1 MWANGGYVTKHSFG
15 VYGTRP
21 PANGFRHGEPQAE
34 VDAGPQ
40 RELAPPADAAG
51 PAVIEA
57 YTVMH
62 DREGRPDLAFTS
74 CLLDDG
80 RRAWGTSADGDTV
93 SALCAGEWVGRPVAL
108 DADGTVRL

>member
-15 VYGTRP
+15 VYGTTP
-21 PANGFRHGEPQAE
+21 PANGFRHAEPQDE
-34 VDAGPQ
+34 IDAGPQ
-40 RELAPPADAAG
+40 RQLAPPADAAG

-62 DREGRPDLAFTS
+62 DREGRPEHALTS

-80 RRAWGTSADGDTV
+80 RRAWGSSADGDTV
-93 SALCAGEWVGRPVAL
+93 VALCAGEWVGRLVSL